1 MKLITEI
8 IKSKLVEEQTNFGWD
23 TSTHHLFND
32 LIKLCNELKTAEINN
47 IEAAVRYGTNIPN
60 HMFLDME
67 VYDHIKYR
75 YDEESMTDEE
85 LDKCKKSIDFWQ
97 KYLEESAK
105 QPVTDSN
112 DLSSPKTSDN

>member
-8 IKSKLVEEQTNFGWD
+8 IKSKLVEEKENYGWN
-23 TSTHHLFND
+23 TYTHHLLAD

-47 IEAAVRYGTNIPN
+47 IDAAVRYGTNIPN

-67 VYDHIKYR
+67 VYDHIKHR

-105 QPVTDSN
+105 VEGGEDE
-112 DLSSPKTSDN
+112 

>member
-8 IKSKLVEEQTNFGWD
+8 IKSKLVEEKENYGWN
-23 TSTHHLFND
+23 TYTHHLLAD

-47 IEAAVRYGTNIPN
+47 IDAAVRYGTNIPN

-67 VYDHIKYR
+67 VYDHIKFR
-75 YDEESMTDEE
+75 YEEESMTAEE

-105 QPVTDSN
+105 VEGGEDE
-112 DLSSPKTSDN
+112 